1 MSFSIDELWELQE
14 KLFEDPR
21 FPEMLEVVK
30 TFPKPKSGTVYS
42 PEEHLINII
51 FGFYMEQE
59 AITALKERGYD
70 VRFINPKH
78 HESISPMPKYFLRQ
92 NDIVCDGKEY
102 DVKVW
107 HSQFAFTH
115 PLFVSCNPTMDL
127 ILRKYDMVSLYF
139 TGVRTKQ
146 NAEEIANGALH
157 FEFTPKDNRIFD
169 YQLRMRAQL
178 AKSGRF

>member
-70 VRFINPKH
+70 AEI
-78 HESISPMPKYFLRQ
+78 FLETKR
-92 NDIVCDGKEY
+92 Y
-102 DVKVW
+102 
-107 HSQFAFTH
+107 S
-115 PLFVSCNPTMDL
+115 
-127 ILRKYDMVSLYF
+127 LRW
-139 TGVRTKQ
+139 
-146 NAEEIANGALH
+146 
-157 FEFTPKDNRIFD
+157 
-169 YQLRMRAQL
+169 
-178 AKSGRF
+178 